1 MKNEQNHELSI
12 HLFHDHTIRTTEH
25 DGMILFCAADVCN
38 ALAIINNRDALSSLK
53 DKEKITVA
61 NADGNPR
68 AGTAHQMTYVTEP
81 GLYRLIFKSRKAEAA
96 VFQDWVFHEVLPS
109 IRRKGVYG
117 GTQPAYLQMIDDQ
130 LLRGISPDLAA
141 RNAIKLCPGAIPLPK
156 SNLPSLDA
164 PYLRELEEVLGLFG
178 SGERLTIPQLL
189 ERLPGDH
196 RLSQGTITAQ
206 AAATGKLL
214 LRAVRM
220 GRLEKNHGRTV
231 TYQLPRVVSIIREAD

>member
-1 MKNEQNHELSI
+1 MKTDQKHELSI

-25 DGMILFCAADVCN
+25 EGMILFCAADVCN

-53 DKEKITVA
+53 EKEKITVA

-68 AGTAHQMTYVTEP
+68 AGLAHQMTYVTEP

-130 LLRGISPDLAA
+130 ISRGISPDLAA
-141 RNAIKLCPGAIPLPK
+141 RNAIKLCPGAIPIA
-156 SNLPSLDA
+156 NARRDAFDA
-164 PYLRELEEVLGLFG
+164 PFLSEMEEILTLFHADTPM
-178 SGERLTIPQLL
+178 SIRDIVAQLPP
-189 ERLPGDH
+189 RH
-196 RLSQGTITAQ
+196 RLSKGTPASRS
-206 AAATGKLL
+206 AAVGKLL
-214 LRAVRM
+214 IRAVRM

-231 TYQLPRVVSIIREAD
+231 TYQLPRVVSIVRAAD